1 MRHLVVDSSFLLN
14 GADLWL
20 MLQLIKSAI
29 VDPPVQ
35 GGLPWPLGK
44 ESTGER
50 FSVVGVWHTK
60 FKAYKSLTM
69 GLKIIQADRFDF
81 LTNSGE
87 TTNEVNLKLK
97 GIIGHLKDEV
107 VEMNTVK
114 DMLQEKLKLIWDH
127 FLSFDCLS

>member
-1 MRHLVVDSSFLLN
+1 MVLTCGLCWSK
-14 GADLWL
+14 DLDFTYSEFVL
-20 MLQLIKSAI
+20 SIQLIKSAI
-29 VDPPVQ
+29 VDPPVK
-35 GGLPWPLGK
+35 GGLRWPLGK
-44 ESTGER
+44 ESIGER

-97 GIIGHLKDEV
+97 GIIGHLKV
-107 VEMNTVK
+107 SLLISLRT
-114 DMLQEKLKLIWDH
+114 LEK
-127 FLSFDCLS
+127 